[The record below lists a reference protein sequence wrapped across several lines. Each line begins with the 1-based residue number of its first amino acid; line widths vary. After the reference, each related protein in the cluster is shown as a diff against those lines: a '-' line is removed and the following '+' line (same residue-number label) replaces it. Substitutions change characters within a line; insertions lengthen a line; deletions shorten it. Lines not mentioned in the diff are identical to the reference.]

1 MPTAPSLSRTS
12 TIPTARRAPRPRRWA
27 AWTTTTVTLALLAV
41 LSWLRAEQPVD
52 DRGSDSSEKAFM
64 VILAITLGTAVSAGA
79 VAFVATKT
87 ALFK

>member
-1 MPTAPSLSRTS
+1 MSRTV
-12 TIPTARRAPRPRRWA
+12 TPRWGTRATALVYLIVFSLMA
-27 AWTTTTVTLALLAV
+27 
-41 LSWLRAEQPVD
+41 WLRAERPVD

-64 VILAITLGTAVSAGA
+64 VILAISMGTAVSAAA